1 MIENNIVEH
10 NGIYLPQDYSLNSLN
25 LLTASGQKIELEKL
39 MIEMSYY
46 EDIYSFVV
54 SGHIT
59 IMDAQGFHE
68 LLPLTGNEFIEINFS
83 KTSNQINGI
92 NRNFRVYK
100 MGPKITTSNM
110 NTDIYTLYFCSEEMI
125 LSEQNKLSK
134 SYKGKKISDIIKN
147 ILTDNG
153 PTGVFQLSNKRIQKI
168 EETMGMYDFVV
179 PKFKPFET
187 ISWLSNY
194 ARPQKSGPSGG
205 ADMLFFET
213 KDGFNFRSLQ
223 SMFSDSIY
231 AEYKY
236 EAENLNKN
244 TQTIKD
250 KITNVLQYEVSKPYD
265 ILNEIGSGTFAN
277 RIVTI
282 DPLARTVTTKDFN
295 YTDYKA
301 KNGSLDK
308 NEVSPELTNRLG
320 KTQSKS
326 PEGVLKLAFGNSA
339 QQDVAY
345 VKQQGGVAKDIN
357 IETYV
362 PNRTAQISLANYT
375 TIKAVIPGDPGI
387 TAGKTIKFTLLTLK
401 PDLNKKDE
409 DKHYSGKYLV
419 SAVRHILSSDGSYQ
433 TVLELSKDSSVTKY
447 PSINSSN
454 PAWKKAVKS

>member
-1 MIENNIVEH
+1 MADNNIVEH
-10 NGIYLPQDYSLNSLN
+10 KGLYLPQDYSLNSLN
-25 LLTASGQKIELEKL
+25 LLPANGQKIELRKL
-39 MIEMSYY
+39 MVEMSYY

-54 SGHIT
+54 SGYIT
-59 IMDAQGFHE
+59 IMDGQGFQE
-68 LLPLTGNEFIEINFS
+68 LLPLTGNEFVEINLS
-83 KTSNQINGI
+83 KTSDQVNGI
-92 NRNFRVYK
+92 NRTFRVYK
-100 MGPKITTSNM
+100 MGPKITTPNM
-110 NTDIYTLYFCSEEMI
+110 NTDVYTLYFCSEEMI

-134 SYKGKKISDIIKN
+134 SYKGQKISNIINN

-153 PTGVFQLSNKRIQKI
+153 PTGVFKLNSKRIQKI
-168 EETMGMYDFVV
+168 EETMGMYDFVI

-194 ARPQKSGPSGG
+194 ARPQKPGAEGG

-223 SMFSDSIY
+223 SMFLDSVY
-231 AEYKY
+231 AEYNY

-244 TQTIKD
+244 VQKIKD
-250 KITNVLQYEVSKPYD
+250 KITNVLDYEVSKPYD

-282 DPLARTVTTKDFN
+282 DPLARTVDVKDFN
-295 YTDYKA
+295 YTDYRA

-308 NEVSPELTNRLG
+308 NAVSPELTNRLG
-320 KTQSKS
+320 KTQSTS
-326 PEGVLKLAFGNSA
+326 PEGVLKLSFGNSA

-345 VKQQGGVAKDIN
+345 VKQQGGIAKDIN
-357 IETYV
+357 VSTYI

-387 TAGKTIKFTLLTLK
+387 TAGKTIKFTLLSLR
-401 PDLNKKDE
+401 PDNKKDE
-409 DKHYSGKYLV
+409 DKYYSGKYLV
-419 SAVRHILSSDGSYQ
+419 SAVRHVVSSEGAYQ

-454 PAWKKAVKS
+454 PVWKKTVNE

>member
-1 MIENNIVEH
+1 MADNNIVEH
-10 NGIYLPQDYSLNSLN
+10 KGLYLPQDYSLNSLN
-25 LLTASGQKIELEKL
+25 LLPANGQKIELRKL
-39 MIEMSYY
+39 MVEMSYY

-54 SGHIT
+54 SGYIT
-59 IMDAQGFHE
+59 IMDGQGFQE
-68 LLPLTGNEFIEINFS
+68 LLPLTGNEFIEINLS
-83 KTSNQINGI
+83 KTSDQVNGI
-92 NRNFRVYK
+92 NRTFRVYK
-100 MGPKITTSNM
+100 MGPKITTPNM

-134 SYKGKKISDIIKN
+134 SYKGQKISNIIKN

-153 PTGVFQLSNKRIQKI
+153 PTGVFKLSSKRIQKI
-168 EETMGMYDFVV
+168 EETMGMYDFVI

-194 ARPQKSGPSGG
+194 ARPQKPGTEGG

-223 SMFSDSIY
+223 SMFSDSVY
-231 AEYKY
+231 AEYNY

-244 TQTIKD
+244 VQKIKD
-250 KITNVLQYEVSKPYD
+250 KITNVLDYEVSKPYD

-282 DPLARTVTTKDFN
+282 DPLARTVDVKDFN
-295 YTDYKA
+295 YTDYRA

-308 NEVSPELTNRLG
+308 NAVSPELTNRLG
-320 KTQSKS
+320 KTQSTS
-326 PEGVLKLAFGNSA
+326 PEGVLKLSFANSA

-345 VKQQGGVAKDIN
+345 VKQQGGIAKDIN
-357 IETYV
+357 VATYI

-387 TAGKTIKFTLLTLK
+387 TAGRTIKFTLLSLR

-409 DKHYSGKYLV
+409 DKYYSGKYLV
-419 SAVRHILSSDGSYQ
+419 SAVRHVISSEGAYQ
-433 TVLELSKDSSVTKY
+433 TILELSKDSSVTKY

-454 PAWKKAVKS
+454 PVWKKTVNE

>member
-1 MIENNIVEH
+1 MADNNIVEH
-10 NGIYLPQDYSLNSLN
+10 KGLYLPQDYSLNSLN
-25 LLTASGQKIELEKL
+25 LLPANGQKIELRKL
-39 MIEMSYY
+39 MVEMSYY

-54 SGHIT
+54 SGYIT
-59 IMDAQGFHE
+59 IMDGQGFQE
-68 LLPLTGNEFIEINFS
+68 LLPLTGNEFIEINLS
-83 KTSNQINGI
+83 KTSDQVNGI
-92 NRNFRVYK
+92 NRTFRVYK
-100 MGPKITTSNM
+100 MGPKITTPNM

-134 SYKGKKISDIIKN
+134 SYKGQKISNIIKN

-153 PTGVFQLSNKRIQKI
+153 PTGVFKLSSKRIQKI
-168 EETMGMYDFVV
+168 EETMGMYDFVI

-194 ARPQKSGPSGG
+194 ARPQKPGTEGG

-223 SMFSDSIY
+223 SMFSDSVY
-231 AEYKY
+231 AEYNY

-244 TQTIKD
+244 VQKIKD
-250 KITNVLQYEVSKPYD
+250 KITNVLDYEVSKPYD

-282 DPLARTVTTKDFN
+282 DPLARTVDVKDFN
-295 YTDYKA
+295 YTDYRA

-308 NEVSPELTNRLG
+308 NAVSPELTNRLG
-320 KTQSKS
+320 KTQSTS
-326 PEGVLKLAFGNSA
+326 PEGVLKLSFANSA

-345 VKQQGGVAKDIN
+345 VKQQGGIAKDIN
-357 IETYV
+357 VATYI

-387 TAGKTIKFTLLTLK
+387 TAGRTIKFTLLSLR
-401 PDLNKKDE
+401 PDNKKDE
-409 DKHYSGKYLV
+409 DKYYSGKYLV
-419 SAVRHILSSDGSYQ
+419 SAVRHVISSEGAYQ
-433 TVLELSKDSSVTKY
+433 TILELSKDSSVTKY

-454 PAWKKAVKS
+454 PVWKKTVNE

>member
-1 MIENNIVEH
+1 MADNNIVEH
-10 NGIYLPQDYSLNSLN
+10 KGLYLPQDYSLNSLN
-25 LLTASGQKIELEKL
+25 LLPANGQKIELRKL
-39 MIEMSYY
+39 MVEMSYY

-54 SGHIT
+54 SGYIT
-59 IMDAQGFHE
+59 IMDGQGFQE
-68 LLPLTGNEFIEINFS
+68 LLPLTGNEFVEINLS
-83 KTSNQINGI
+83 KTSDQVNGI
-92 NRNFRVYK
+92 NRTFRVYK
-100 MGPKITTSNM
+100 MGPKITTPNM
-110 NTDIYTLYFCSEEMI
+110 NTDVYTLYFCSEEMI

-134 SYKGKKISDIIKN
+134 SYKGQKISNIINN

-153 PTGVFQLSNKRIQKI
+153 PTGVFKLNSKRIQKI
-168 EETMGMYDFVV
+168 EETMGMYDFVI

-194 ARPQKSGPSGG
+194 ARPQKPGTEGG

-223 SMFSDSIY
+223 SMFLDSVY
-231 AEYKY
+231 AEYNY

-244 TQTIKD
+244 VQKIKD
-250 KITNVLQYEVSKPYD
+250 KITNVLDYEVSKPYD

-282 DPLARTVTTKDFN
+282 DPLARTVDVKDFN
-295 YTDYKA
+295 YTDYRA

-308 NEVSPELTNRLG
+308 NAVSPELTNRLG
-320 KTQSKS
+320 KTQSTS
-326 PEGVLKLAFGNSA
+326 PEGVLKLSFGNSA

-345 VKQQGGVAKDIN
+345 VKQQGGIAKDIN
-357 IETYV
+357 VSTYI

-387 TAGKTIKFTLLTLK
+387 TAGKTIKFTLLSLR
-401 PDLNKKDE
+401 PDNKKDE
-409 DKHYSGKYLV
+409 DKYYSGKYLV
-419 SAVRHILSSDGSYQ
+419 SAVRHVVSSEGAYQ

-454 PAWKKAVKS
+454 PVWKKTVNE

>member
-1 MIENNIVEH
+1 MADNNIVEH
-10 NGIYLPQDYSLNSLN
+10 KGLYLPQDYSLNSLN
-25 LLTASGQKIELEKL
+25 LLPANGQKIELRKL
-39 MIEMSYY
+39 MVEMSYY

-54 SGHIT
+54 SGYIT
-59 IMDAQGFHE
+59 IMDGQGFQE
-68 LLPLTGNEFIEINFS
+68 LLPLTGNEFVEINLS
-83 KTSNQINGI
+83 KTSDQVNGI
-92 NRNFRVYK
+92 NRTFRVYK
-100 MGPKITTSNM
+100 MGPKITTPNM
-110 NTDIYTLYFCSEEMI
+110 NTDVYTLYFCSEEMI

-134 SYKGKKISDIIKN
+134 SYKGQKISNIINN

-153 PTGVFQLSNKRIQKI
+153 PTGVFKLSSKRIQKI
-168 EETMGMYDFVV
+168 EETMGMYDFVI

-194 ARPQKSGPSGG
+194 ARPQKFGASGG

-223 SMFSDSIY
+223 SMFSDSVY
-231 AEYKY
+231 AEYNY

-244 TQTIKD
+244 VQKIKD
-250 KITNVLQYEVSKPYD
+250 KITNVLDYEVSKPYD

-282 DPLARTVTTKDFN
+282 DPLARTVDVKDFN
-295 YTDYKA
+295 YTDYRA

-308 NEVSPELTNRLG
+308 NAVSPELTNRLG
-320 KTQSKS
+320 KTQSTS
-326 PEGVLKLAFGNSA
+326 PEGVLKLSFGNSA

-345 VKQQGGVAKDIN
+345 VKQQGGIAKDIN
-357 IETYV
+357 VSTYI

-387 TAGKTIKFTLLTLK
+387 TAGKTIKFTLLSLR
-401 PDLNKKDE
+401 PDNKKDE
-409 DKHYSGKYLV
+409 DKYYSGKYLV
-419 SAVRHILSSDGSYQ
+419 SAVRHVISSEGAYQ

-454 PAWKKAVKS
+454 PVWKKTVNE

>member
-1 MIENNIVEH
+1 MVDNNIVEH
-10 NGIYLPQDYSLNSLN
+10 KGLYLPQDYSLNSLN
-25 LLTASGQKIELEKL
+25 LLVANGQKIELRKL
-39 MIEMSYY
+39 MVEMSYY

-59 IMDAQGFHE
+59 IMDGQGFHE
-68 LLPLTGNEFIEINFS
+68 LLPLTGNEFIEINLS
-83 KTSNQINGI
+83 KTSNQVNGI
-92 NRNFRVYK
+92 NRTFRLYK
-100 MGPKITTSNM
+100 MGPKITTPNM
-110 NTDIYTLYFCSEEMI
+110 NVDVYTLYFCSEEMI

-134 SYKGKKISDIIKN
+134 SYKGQKISDIIKN

-153 PTGVFQLSNKRIQKI
+153 PTGVFQLGSKRIQKI

-194 ARPQKSGPSGG
+194 ARPQKPGPEGG

-231 AEYKY
+231 AEYNY

-244 TQTIKD
+244 VQKIKD
-250 KITNVLQYEVSKPYD
+250 KLTNVLDYEVSKPYD
-265 ILNEIGSGTFAN
+265 ILNEIGSGTFAS

-282 DPLARTVTTKDFN
+282 DPLARSVDIKDFN
-295 YTDYKA
+295 YEDYRA

-308 NEVSPELTNRLG
+308 NAVSPELTNRLG

-326 PEGVLKLAFGNSA
+326 PEGVLKLASGNSA
-339 QQDVAY
+339 QQDVPY

-357 IETYV
+357 ISTYV

-387 TAGKTIKFTLLTLK
+387 TAGRTIKFTILSLR

-409 DKHYSGKYLV
+409 DKYYSGKYLV
-419 SAVRHILSSDGSYQ
+419 SAVRHVISSGGAYQ

>member
-1 MIENNIVEH
+1 MADNNIVEH
-10 NGIYLPQDYSLNSLN
+10 KGLYLPQDYSLNSLN
-25 LLTASGQKIELEKL
+25 LLPANGQKIELRKL

-54 SGHIT
+54 SGYIT
-59 IMDAQGFHE
+59 IMDGQGFQE
-68 LLPLTGNEFIEINFS
+68 LLPLTGNEFIEINLS
-83 KTSNQINGI
+83 KTSDQVNGI
-92 NRNFRVYK
+92 NRTFRVYK
-100 MGPKITTSNM
+100 MGPKITTPNM
-110 NTDIYTLYFCSEEMI
+110 NTDVYTLYFCSEEMI

-134 SYKGKKISDIIKN
+134 SYKGQKISTIINN

-153 PTGVFQLSNKRIQKI
+153 PTGVFKLSSKRIQKI
-168 EETMGMYDFVV
+168 EETMGMYDFVI

-194 ARPQKSGPSGG
+194 ARPQKPGPEGG

-213 KDGFNFRSLQ
+213 KNGFNFRSLQ
-223 SMFSDSIY
+223 SMFADSVY
-231 AEYKY
+231 AEYNY

-244 TQTIKD
+244 IQKIKD
-250 KITNVLQYEVSKPYD
+250 KITNVLDYEVSKPYD

-282 DPLARTVTTKDFN
+282 DPLARTIDVKDFN
-295 YTDYKA
+295 YTDYRA

-308 NEVSPELTNRLG
+308 NAVSPELTNRLG
-320 KTQSKS
+320 KTQSTS
-326 PEGVLKLAFGNSA
+326 PEGVLKLSFANSA

-345 VKQQGGVAKDIN
+345 VKQQGGIAKDIN
-357 IETYV
+357 VSTYI

-387 TAGKTIKFTLLTLK
+387 TAGRTIKFTLLSLR
-401 PDLNKKDE
+401 PDNKKDE
-409 DKHYSGKYLV
+409 DKYYSGKYLV
-419 SAVRHILSSDGSYQ
+419 SAVRHVISSEGAYQ
-433 TVLELSKDSSVTKY
+433 TILELSKDSSVTKY

-454 PAWKKAVKS
+454 PTWKKTVNE